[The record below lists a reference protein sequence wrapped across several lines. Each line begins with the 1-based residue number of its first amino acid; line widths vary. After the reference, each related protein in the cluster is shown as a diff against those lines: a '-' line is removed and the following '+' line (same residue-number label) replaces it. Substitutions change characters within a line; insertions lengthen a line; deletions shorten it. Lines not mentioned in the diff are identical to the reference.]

1 MPHQKKLKLQ
11 QIQPNSAVFHC
22 TCGRILSIK
31 GDTIEAEKEINIAIC
46 MEDDARQDYSLRMGK
61 YQNYL
66 IRNQIREQVQNIQ
79 TKVKEVNDS
88 IDKIKNEI
96 NAADVEIN
104 KVKDDLIDAKE
115 NYLTINKEMEKTK
128 DEIKESRVSN
138 IEIIGLFSGVV
149 SFIIGSLTIATTF
162 SAVEA
167 GFLILTL
174 MGCLTGVLS
183 VFSLLDK
190 ENNKVKSENR
200 KKIPYII
207 IIICSLFLTIGS
219 IFAMKY
225 FSSNSATN
233 NPSQNTSMDNDN
245 ASSDL

>member
-1 MPHQKKLKLQ
+1 
-11 QIQPNSAVFHC
+11 
-22 TCGRILSIK
+22 
-31 GDTIEAEKEINIAIC
+31 

-183 VFSLLDK
+183 VFSLLLRGGYNEIKEERSDEEQINKTEGRDK